1 VSIPF
6 NFYINQFNYLKMN
19 DYNSSRRQFLGAGA
33 ALLTGTLMA
42 NGKLWGMP
50 AIIDNFG
57 KSGSLIKG
65 VQIGVITYSFREMPD
80 QSAEATLQ
88 YVRDCGISAIELMGG
103 PAESFAGAPKNPVD
117 FRAVFPLMRK
127 RNEKQTL
134 TPEEQQQ
141 LDEAETKMKAY
152 RAEMA
157 QWRATAPISKF
168 EELGKTYKKAG
179 VSICFQ
185 T

>member
-1 VSIPF
+1 MHRVIGNIRFCSSVSIPF

-103 PAESFAGAPKNPVD
+103 P
-117 FRAVFPLMRK
+117 
-127 RNEKQTL
+127 EKAL
-134 TPEEQQQ
+134 
-141 LDEAETKMKAY
+141 LAHLK
-152 RAEMA
+152 
-157 QWRATAPISKF
+157 I
-168 EELGKTYKKAG
+168 L
-179 VSICFQ
+179 
-185 T
+185 